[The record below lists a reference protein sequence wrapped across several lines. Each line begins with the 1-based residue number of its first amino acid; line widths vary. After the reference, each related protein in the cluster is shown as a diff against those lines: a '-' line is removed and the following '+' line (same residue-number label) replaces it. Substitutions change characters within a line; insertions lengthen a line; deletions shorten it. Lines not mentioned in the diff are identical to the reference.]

1 TAEGGWQGFA
11 PGVWSEPASMF
22 TTAGTLESLSPIC
35 PCTIS
40 GWWST
45 HCWAAVCCPFVAPP
59 AGGHRRNGSPRRAGV
74 KDACTG
80 DIQEQDWE
88 PLNRGDCFETV
99 ENGSG
104 CACYLLPA
112 NRLRN
117 DESRGCRK
125 RVTVPVGGTC
135 GNGRIHAGSRL
146 HLGRPV
152 PALRQG
158 GHSHTS

>member
-1 TAEGGWQGFA
+1 MPLPLSTAEGGWQGFA
-11 PGVWSEPASMF
+11 PGVWSEPVSMF

-74 KDACTG
+74 KDAFTG

-112 NRLRN
+112 NRLRD

-152 PALRQG
+152 PSL
-158 GHSHTS
+158 

>member
-1 TAEGGWQGFA
+1 
-11 PGVWSEPASMF
+11 MF

-45 HCWAAVCCPFVAPP
+45 HCWAAVCCPFVAALPVDT
-59 AGGHRRNGSPRRAGV
+59 GGTDHRAEQGV

-88 PLNRGDCFETV
+88 PLNRGIVLKRWKTV
-99 ENGSG
+99 LAALAIFCLLTG
-104 CACYLLPA
+104 CGMMNHGDAESESPSPLEGPA
-112 NRLRN
+112 A
-117 DESRGCRK
+117 
-125 RVTVPVGGTC
+125 T
-135 GNGRIHAGSRL
+135 GRIHAGSRL

-152 PALRQG
+152 PSL
-158 GHSHTS
+158 